1 MRYTYN
7 DLRKVRKNYE
17 KNYLIKRWENY
28 PNIKE
33 AYKDMHRIYELM
45 KYTILKN
52 EVFKNISF
60 IIAISNT
67 GKNKHSDPCRVKIN
81 TKGRPKLQVTGGKK
95 VAIHIHIACFGKG
108 CPTFVKVI
116 TDKLNKKAYK
126 SSDEFR
132 NRKTKSRRLYT
143 YDKLSGYNN
152 GLDYVPYIYNQAEKL
167 LTYGDL
173 EFNNLKDSFFL
184 CIDET

>member
-52 EVFKNISF
+52 DVFKNISF

-67 GKNKHSDPCRVKIN
+67 E
-81 TKGRPKLQVTGGKK
+81 KK
-95 VAIHIHIACFGKG
+95 Q
-108 CPTFVKVI
+108 T
-116 TDKLNKKAYK
+116 
-126 SSDEFR
+126 
-132 NRKTKSRRLYT
+132 
-143 YDKLSGYNN
+143 
-152 GLDYVPYIYNQAEKL
+152 
-167 LTYGDL
+167 
-173 EFNNLKDSFFL
+173 
-184 CIDET
+184 